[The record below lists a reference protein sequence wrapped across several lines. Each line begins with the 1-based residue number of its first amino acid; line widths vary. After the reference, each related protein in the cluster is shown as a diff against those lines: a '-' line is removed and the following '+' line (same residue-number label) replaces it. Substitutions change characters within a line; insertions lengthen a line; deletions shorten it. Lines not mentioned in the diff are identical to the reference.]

1 MMAAN
6 RQQGTYLATTLT
18 GFTAFPAGIAV
29 GGGKG
34 MLIAIVGL
42 ALLVLSAVGFYRIK
56 GETSV
61 S

>member
-1 MMAAN
+1 MAAN
-6 RQQGTYLATTLT
+6 RQQGTYLATTLV

-34 MLIAIVGL
+34 MLTAVIGL

-56 GETSV
+56 GATN
-61 S
+61 